1 MKKQSV
7 PNSVNESMSE
17 QGGRVS
23 ADAAVGEA
31 ATVTGSAGS
40 EAAEPFPEV
49 ASSVSRNL
57 LNPKL
62 VNSHLLLC
70 GIDTLDLGLYV
81 CWDDNWKDTKQ
92 LLEEKKI
99 SAQSTAG
106 IIDKTDLDREFLHL
120 PSGKPPSFRF
130 QLLFPEYRLYLS
142 GSDKLQKSPNVY
154 VSILAAT
161 LWHEDLDD
169 ITALL
174 ELDLANF
181 GGTVVRIKP
190 SRLDLCADFKLS
202 SPLDLDFIEYFKVTR
217 SRMFKT
223 FHNGDE
229 LESYYCGAAD
239 SPVQIRIYD
248 KGKEIQASNKQWFLN
263 LWKIKDSACVWRV
276 EYQLRRSFLKQM
288 KVNDLASLNENLGA
302 IWHYLTAE
310 WFSLRLLDDDKA
322 ERRTIHPFWLAVQ
335 HAGMKFGE
343 DNGTERS
350 FETDEI
356 LSVGKILPH
365 IFGRW
370 ISISAHCRLDD
381 RKESMINLFNLLEK
395 FCDDEKFNRK
405 YREKLIKLGY
415 RGKLGGESHEPE

>member
-1 MKKQSV
+1 MAIFVCGDNDQVKTPTIK
-7 PNSVNESMSE
+7 ESTS
-17 QGGRVS
+17 GASGF
-23 ADAAVGEA
+23 A
-31 ATVTGSAGS
+31 GSAGIPDVQS
-40 EAAEPFPEV
+40 GSSQEV
-49 ASSVSRNL
+49 ASSVTRNL
-57 LNPKL
+57 LNPKTI
-62 VNSHLLLC
+62 NSQLLLC

-81 CWDDNWKDTKQ
+81 CWDDNWKSTKEN
-92 LLEEKKI
+92 LEEKKI
-99 SAQSTAG
+99 SAQSTTG

-161 LWHEDLDD
+161 LWHEELDD

-202 SPLDLDFIEYFKVTR
+202 SPLDLDFLEYFKVTR

-223 FHNGDE
+223 IHNGNE

-248 KGKEIQASNKQWFLN
+248 KGKEIQVSNKQWFLN
-263 LWKIKDSACVWRV
+263 LWKIKDSACVWRI

-288 KVNDLASLNENLGA
+288 KVNDLDGLKNSLGA

-310 WFSLRLLDDDKA
+310 WFSLRLLDDDKT

-335 HAGMKFGE
+335 QTGIKFGE
-343 DNGTERS
+343 NNGIRRS
-350 FETDEI
+350 YEADEV
-356 LSVGKILPH
+356 LPVGKILPH
-365 IFGRW
+365 VLGRM
-370 ISISAHCRLDD
+370 ISIAALSGISD
-381 RKESMINLFNLLEK
+381 RKESMIHLFNLLEK
-395 FCDDEKFNRK
+395 FCDDDKFKSK

>member
-1 MKKQSV
+1 MKEIKQN
-7 PNSVNESMSE
+7 PTDINLNNEGQSYPATDS
-17 QGGRVS
+17 GCAG
-23 ADAAVGEA
+23 DTDGETA
-31 ATVTGSAGS
+31 
-40 EAAEPFPEV
+40 PEV
-49 ASSVSRNL
+49 APSVTRNL
-57 LNPKL
+57 LNPKM
-62 VNSHLLLC
+62 VNGQLLLC

-81 CWDDNWKDTKQ
+81 CWDDNWKDIKQ
-92 LLEEKKI
+92 QLEEKKI
-99 SAQSTAG
+99 SAQSTTG

-142 GSDKLQKSPNVY
+142 GSDKLQKTPNVY

-161 LWHEDLDD
+161 LWHEELDD
-169 ITALL
+169 IIELL

-181 GGTVVRIKP
+181 GGTVARIKP

-202 SPLDLDFIEYFKVTR
+202 SPLDLDFLEHFKVTR

-248 KGKEIQASNKQWFLN
+248 KGKEIQSSNKQWFLN
-263 LWKIKDSACVWRV
+263 LWNIKESACVWRI

-288 KVNDLASLNENLGA
+288 KVNDLEGLKSSLGA
-302 IWHYLTAE
+302 IWHYLTAD

-322 ERRTIHPFWLAVQ
+322 ERRTVHPLWLAVQ
-335 HAGMKFGE
+335 QAGVKFGE
-343 DNGTERS
+343 DNGIQRS
-350 FETDEI
+350 YETDEI
-356 LSVGKILPH
+356 LPVGKILPH
-365 IFGRW
+365 IIGRW
-370 ISISAHCRLDD
+370 ISIAAQCKIDD
-381 RKESMINLFNLLEK
+381 RKESMIHLFDLVNK
-395 FCDDEKFNRK
+395 FCNDEMFNRK

-415 RGKLGGESHEPE
+415 RGRLGGENDESE